1 MTGPKTNE
9 RPGVRAHLGAASF
22 SAYKAREVL
31 DLIRNK
37 PIAEARGILELTQ
50 RQCSEPIL
58 KLLDSAVANA
68 GNNNDIPADELFI
81 SACYADEGTTLRR
94 FRPRAKGRGTRTRKR
109 TCKITIIVSR
119 LTQDDLDRIRER
131 NSRRGVAPADVAAS
145 RAKRVARSRRS
156 GEAAAAAEAE
166 AAELE
171 NNELETDETDTETVE
186 TEASEATA
194 LDSEDTGATE
204 PDAADAAEEEDSVAD
219 DTEATETD
227 DPTTEGPDTEG
238 PDTEDPDTEDKD
250 A

>member
-1 MTGPKTNE
+1 MGEASP
-9 RPGVRAHLGAASF
+9 RPGVRAHLGSGGF

-68 GNNNDIPADELFI
+68 GNNNDIPADELFV

-119 LTQDDLDRIRER
+119 LTQGDLDRIRER

-156 GEAAAAAEAE
+156 GEPAAAAEAE
-166 AAELE
+166 SEATNESLE
-171 NNELETDETDTETVE
+171 ATDSENATTE
-186 TEASEATA
+186 TEATEASA
-194 LDSEDTGATE
+194 LDTEDTGATGPE
-204 PDAADAAEEEDSVAD
+204 AAVVAEEEDSVAD
-219 DTEATETD
+219 DTEAPETD
-227 DPTTEGPDTEG
+227 DPTTEATP
-238 PDTEDPDTEDKD
+238 TEDKD

>member
-9 RPGVRAHLGAASF
+9 RPGVRAHLGSGGF

-68 GNNNDIPADELFI
+68 GNNNDIPADELFV

-119 LTQDDLDRIRER
+119 LTQEDLDRMRER

-166 AAELE
+166 AEAAIES
-171 NNELETDETDTETVE
+171 LETSETTENVITE
-186 TEASEATA
+186 TEATEAA
-194 LDSEDTGATE
+194 SLDTEDTGAIE
-204 PDAADAAEEEDSVAD
+204 PEAAVEVEEEDSVAD

-227 DPTTEGPDTEG
+227 DPTTET
-238 PDTEDPDTEDKD
+238 KD

>member
-9 RPGVRAHLGAASF
+9 RPGVRAHLGSGGF

-81 SACYADEGTTLRR
+81 SSCYADEGTTLRR

-119 LTQDDLDRIRER
+119 LTQEDLDRIRER

-156 GEAAAAAEAE
+156 GEPAAAAEAE
-166 AAELE
+166 AEATNESLE
-171 NNELETDETDTETVE
+171 VTDSENAITE
-186 TEASEATA
+186 TEATEAAA
-194 LDSEDTGATE
+194 LDTEDTGATE
-204 PDAADAAEEEDSVAD
+204 PEAAVVAEEEDSVAD
-219 DTEATETD
+219 DTEAPETD
-227 DPTTEGPDTEG
+227 DPTTEATF
-238 PDTEDPDTEDKD
+238 TEDKD